1 MRGVIAEAELSG
13 CMGSRF
19 AAGSVNYDLDDPM
32 GMQMQIESIQTT
44 AAPAPPDTPTTPD
57 TTDTPAT
64 PTTM

>member
-32 GMQMQIESIQTT
+32 GMQMQIESIQTK
-44 AAPAPPDTPTTPD
+44 AAPDTPATPD
-57 TTDTPAT
+57 TTDTPVTPAT
-64 PTTM
+64 M